1 MFYLK
6 DGEKISSKV
15 YFSTS
20 YEILNK
26 WKEKLQEFLK
36 GKERKKTIKWNK
48 SKVRT
53 IKWNKIR

>member
-1 MFYLK
+1 MK

-26 WKEKLQEFLK
+26 WKEILQEFLK